1 MSKSHRSHLNLLAL
15 QNPEVTDNC
24 LLFLS
29 SLGEISAYSLPDL
42 KCQMKVAFDNHVA
55 PYDYVGDLDG
65 CCEKGG
71 GSEERQP
78 RWHLELRLLEHRPR
92 PLHVH
97 LQRVAGDQVGF
108 FFDAQQY
115 IV

>member
-1 MSKSHRSHLNLLAL
+1 MTLDKRESLMILQFVEILLSL

-42 KCQMKVAFDNHVA
+42 KCQMKVHIA
-55 PYDYVGDLDG
+55 PHNDDGDLDG
-65 CCEKGG
+65 NNVGG

-78 RWHLELRLLEHRPR
+78 RRHLELRLFQHRSR

-97 LQRVAGDQVGF
+97 LQRVAGDQVSK
-108 FFDAQQY
+108 
-115 IV
+115 

>member
-1 MSKSHRSHLNLLAL
+1 MSKSHWSHLNLLAL

-42 KCQMKVAFDNHVA
+42 KCQMKVAVDNHVA
-55 PYDYVGDLDG
+55 PYVHVVDLD
-65 CCEKGG
+65 CYDKGG

-78 RWHLELRLLEHRPR
+78 RGHLELRLLEHRPR

-108 FFDAQQY
+108 LLDAQQY
-115 IV
+115 FV